1 MISLAVLPE
10 KLRQPGAVVTE
21 NGQSGNGHAAIPEG
35 GLDLEHYIQEMERAY
50 IVAALEASGGTG
62 TRAAELL
69 KMSYRS
75 FRHYVKK
82 YGIN

>member
-1 MISLAVLPE
+1 M
-10 KLRQPGAVVTE
+10 
-21 NGQSGNGHAAIPEG
+21 
-35 GLDLEHYIQEMERAY
+35 DLEKHIQETERAY